1 MNNGDWALEVKNPAR
16 TIYFT
21 QDQDGSIL
29 AGMADDVIVGR
40 VRPSSDMLWAFA
52 QRRDLPLDSVYRL
65 AKTFPECHELA
76 SRLCRRPDATA
87 DMLDE
92 WAGDR
97 SLQLALAINPNT
109 RQGTIDRLTLS
120 ADHTDVGYC
129 QLLSRV
135 SLLLL
140 EGLVSADAN
149 SAIKYFASDR
159 TVQPELLRRLAF
171 DADVAVRRNVVRNQY
186 THPAVISEM
195 VDRDED
201 IHVLVAAAERSTDES
216 VLDRLADRLCELK
229 VQPLKEAIL
238 RNRHASDA
246 AKAVASMINVD

>member
-1 MNNGDWALEVKNPAR
+1 
-16 TIYFT
+16 
-21 QDQDGSIL
+21 
-29 AGMADDVIVGR
+29 
-40 VRPSSDMLWAFA
+40 
-52 QRRDLPLDSVYRL
+52 
-65 AKTFPECHELA
+65 
-76 SRLCRRPDATA
+76 
-87 DMLDE
+87 
-92 WAGDR
+92 
-97 SLQLALAINPNT
+97 
-109 RQGTIDRLTLS
+109 
-120 ADHTDVGYC
+120 
-129 QLLSRV
+129 
-135 SLLLL
+135 LLLL

-186 THPAVISEM
+186 TRPAVISEM

-201 IHVLVAAAERSTDES
+201 IQVLVAAAERSTDES